1 MKIALL
7 WLCIIA
13 IFVIGL
19 VTRFSNPDLT
29 ETRLFIE
36 FWPRYVVIFILG
48 LLAVWLLRRSE

>member
-36 FWPRYVVIFILG
+36 FWPRYVVIFILR